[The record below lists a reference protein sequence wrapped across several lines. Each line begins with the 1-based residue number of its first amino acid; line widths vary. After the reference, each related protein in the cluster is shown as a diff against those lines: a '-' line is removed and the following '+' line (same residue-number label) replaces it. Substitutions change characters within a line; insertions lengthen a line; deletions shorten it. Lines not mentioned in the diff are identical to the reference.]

1 MRLIKYITCVKENQ
15 YQKYLPIWKIINN
28 ATTASFHYFNKTN
41 VFYNKENE
49 TLLIV
54 MPQLKPKSLQTINPK
69 DLTIGEIKNI
79 LNDILKGLEFL
90 EQKRLYHG
98 NLKLS
103 NIIWRSD
110 NNLVITDYCQNLFTN
125 YRQSNIIDKEC
136 IDMYSIEKIRGSE
149 LDIKHDVWS
158 VGCIL
163 YYLFSE
169 KNKMP
174 FSGATTHETMINILK
189 VKYDELSNNSQ
200 VNSIIKKIFVP
211 NRKERLSIKELIAQ
225 IQKL

>member
-1 MRLIKYITCVKENQ
+1 MIKYITCVKESQ

-28 ATTASFHYFNKTN
+28 ATTATFHYFNKTN

-49 TLLIV
+49 TLLLV
-54 MPQLKPKSLQTINPK
+54 MPQLKSKSLQTINPK
-69 DLTIGEIKNI
+69 DLTIIDIKNI
-79 LNDILKGLEFL
+79 FKDILKGLEFL
-90 EQKRLYHG
+90 EQKKLYHG

-110 NNLVITDYCQNLFTN
+110 NNIVITDYCQNLFTN
-125 YRQSNIIDKEC
+125 YNHSSIIDKDN
-136 IDMYSIEKIRGSE
+136 IDIYSIERVRCGEI
-149 LDIKHDVWS
+149 DIKSDIWS

-174 FSGATTHETMINILK
+174 FTGANTNETMINILK
-189 VKYDELSNNSQ
+189 IKYADLSNNHI
-200 VNSIIKKIFVP
+200 NSILKKIFIA
-211 NRKERLSIKELIAQ
+211 NKKERLSVKELSVQ
-225 IQKL
+225 IEKL

>member
-1 MRLIKYITCVKENQ
+1 MIKYITCVKESQ

-28 ATTASFHYFNKTN
+28 ATTATFHYFNKTN

-49 TLLIV
+49 TLLLV
-54 MPQLKPKSLQTINPK
+54 MPQLKSKSLQTINPK
-69 DLTIGEIKNI
+69 DLTIVDIKNI
-79 LNDILKGLEFL
+79 FKDILKGLEFL
-90 EQKRLYHG
+90 EQKKLYHG

-110 NNLVITDYCQNLFTN
+110 NNIVITDYCQNLFTN
-125 YRQSNIIDKEC
+125 YNHSSIIDKDS
-136 IDMYSIEKIRGSE
+136 IDIYSIERVRGGE
-149 LDIKHDVWS
+149 IDIKSDIWN

-174 FSGATTHETMINILK
+174 FTGTSTNETMINILK
-189 VKYDELSNNSQ
+189 IKYADLSNSHI
-200 VNSIIKKIFVP
+200 NSILKKIFIA
-211 NRKERLSIKELIAQ
+211 NKKERLSVKELSVQ
-225 IQKL
+225 IEKL

>member
-1 MRLIKYITCVKENQ
+1 MIKYITCVKESQ

-28 ATTASFHYFNKTN
+28 ATTATFHYFNKTN

-49 TLLIV
+49 TLLLV
-54 MPQLKPKSLQTINPK
+54 MPQLKSKSLQTINPK
-69 DLTIGEIKNI
+69 DLTIVDIKNI
-79 LNDILKGLEFL
+79 FKDILKGLEFL
-90 EQKRLYHG
+90 EQKKLYHG

-110 NNLVITDYCQNLFTN
+110 NNIVITDYCQNLFTN
-125 YRQSNIIDKEC
+125 YNHSSIIDKDS
-136 IDMYSIEKIRGSE
+136 IDIYSIERIRGGE
-149 LDIKHDVWS
+149 IDIKSDIWN

-174 FSGATTHETMINILK
+174 FTGTSTNETMINILK
-189 VKYDELSNNSQ
+189 IKYADLSNSHI
-200 VNSIIKKIFVP
+200 NSILKKIFIA
-211 NRKERLSIKELIAQ
+211 NKKERLSVKELSVQ
-225 IQKL
+225 IEKL

>member
-1 MRLIKYITCVKENQ
+1 MIKYITCVKESQ

-28 ATTASFHYFNKTN
+28 ATTATFHYFNKTN

-49 TLLIV
+49 TLLLV
-54 MPQLKPKSLQTINPK
+54 MPQLKSKSLQTINPK
-69 DLTIGEIKNI
+69 DLTIVDIKNI
-79 LNDILKGLEFL
+79 FKDILKGLEFL
-90 EQKRLYHG
+90 EQKKLYHG

-110 NNLVITDYCQNLFTN
+110 NNIVITDYCQNLFTN
-125 YRQSNIIDKEC
+125 YNHSSIIDKDS
-136 IDMYSIEKIRGSE
+136 IDIYSIERIRGGE
-149 LDIKHDVWS
+149 IDIKSDIWN

-174 FSGATTHETMINILK
+174 FTGTSTNETMINILK
-189 VKYDELSNNSQ
+189 IRYADLSNSHI
-200 VNSIIKKIFVP
+200 NSILKKIFIA
-211 NRKERLSIKELIAQ
+211 NKKERLSVKELSVQ
-225 IQKL
+225 IEKL

>member
-1 MRLIKYITCVKENQ
+1 MIKYITCVKESQ

-28 ATTASFHYFNKTN
+28 ATTVTFHYFNKTN

-49 TLLIV
+49 TLLLV
-54 MPQLKPKSLQTINPK
+54 MPQLKSKSLQTINPK
-69 DLTIGEIKNI
+69 DLTIVDIKNI
-79 LNDILKGLEFL
+79 FKDILKGLEFL
-90 EQKRLYHG
+90 EQKKLYHG

-110 NNLVITDYCQNLFTN
+110 NNIVITDYCQNLFTN
-125 YRQSNIIDKEC
+125 YNHSSIIDKDS
-136 IDMYSIEKIRGSE
+136 IDIYSIERIRGGE
-149 LDIKHDVWS
+149 IDIKSDIWN

-174 FSGATTHETMINILK
+174 FTGTSTNETMINILK
-189 VKYDELSNNSQ
+189 IKYADLSNSHI
-200 VNSIIKKIFVP
+200 NSILKKIFIA
-211 NRKERLSIKELIAQ
+211 NKKERLSVKELSVQ
-225 IQKL
+225 IEKL